1 MRQRVRHESRPLLCA
16 STRARRSAAVALRRA
31 TRSIMVDQVH
41 IAHCV
46 VVQRYAR
53 AKEVASH
60 SLTYPYIPYG
70 RYPRRTRSQKRV
82 WRPARP
88 QSHHWTQLWTRRVDV
103 FARWQASSARRW
115 TWRHSF
121 LLLCACFSWPYTQSR
136 YDSEVLVR
144 PRRMRPAPR
153 DLEWFALQ

>member
-1 MRQRVRHESRPLLCA
+1 MRQRVRHESRPVLCA
-16 STRARRSAAVALRRA
+16 STRARRSASVAPRRA
-31 TRSIMVDQVH
+31 ARSIVVDQVH
-41 IAHCV
+41 ITHCV

-103 FARWQASSARRW
+103 FVRWQASSARR
-115 TWRHSF
+115 WRHSF
-121 LLLCACFSWPYTQSR
+121 LLLCACFSWPYAQSR

-144 PRRMRPAPR
+144 SRRMRLVPR
-153 DLEWFALQ
+153 DLEWFALR